1 VFVSHKLLRWVSP
14 FAAMVAL
21 AAAVTGSA
29 HWMARTFLAGCAGL
43 VLLAGIR
50 AITGWRHVVVNT
62 PFYFLFGQMALFV
75 GFIKG
80 LTGRQS
86 VLWAK
91 ANR

>member
-1 VFVSHKLLRWVSP
+1 
-14 FAAMVAL
+14 
-21 AAAVTGSA
+21 
-29 HWMARTFLAGCAGL
+29 MARTFLAGCAGL

-50 AITGWRHVVVNT
+50 AITGWRHVVVNA
-62 PFYFLFGQMALFV
+62 PFYFLFGQMALLV